1 MPPSPSTSTQAATAL
16 FETGDAQRRSRK
28 GLLARGSLFA
38 LLGYGG
44 SQFLRLAGN
53 LVLWRLLY
61 AEAFGLMAIVNV
73 FMQGLAMFS
82 DVGIGPSIIQNER
95 GDDPDYLD
103 TAWTIQ
109 ALRGGALFVI
119 AVIFAIPVAHFYHQE
134 ALAPLIA
141 VVGFGVAI
149 SGLLLDQ
156 ALYA

>member
-1 MPPSPSTSTQAATAL
+1 MPPSPSTSTEAATAL
-16 FETGDAQRRSRK
+16 FETGDPQRLSRK
-28 GLLARGSLFA
+28 GLLARGSLWA

-44 SQFLRLAGN
+44 SQILRLAGN

-109 ALRGGALFVI
+109 ALRGGALFVV
-119 AVIFAIPVAHFYHQE
+119 AVIFADPGRAFLPRGARPTHRGRRVRGGDLQASTR
-134 ALAPLIA
+134 P
-141 VVGFGVAI
+141 
-149 SGLLLDQ
+149 SSLL
-156 ALYA
+156 